1 MIIWLASYP
10 KNGNTWL
17 RSLISAYYYTKDG
30 LFMGDENLKNVDQF
44 PVKKYLNKFDYNLN
58 LPGDT
63 SRFWV
68 LAQEKINEDRKIRFF
83 KTHNALVK
91 FGKNDFT
98 NRANSLGGIYIV
110 RDPRNVLDSM
120 SRHFQIDHVKALEV
134 MQDKKNFTYDFKK
147 KNDYSDYQFISSWE
161 LNYQSWKNNNL
172 LPIKFLKYE
181 DLLSE
186 TFFVFK
192 EIVEFIDKLT
202 NNKSGFN
209 REKAKN
215 VVKTTSFEN
224 LKKIEINKGFS
235 ESIISR
241 TGERKIPFFHLGPKN
256 NWKKNFNSDFV
267 KKLNNIFKKNLD
279 ELDYSN

>member
-30 LFMGDENLKNVDQF
+30 VFLGDNQLKNVQQF
-44 PVKKYLNKFDYNLN
+44 PVKKYLENFDYDMTI
-58 LPGDT
+58 PGDT
-63 SRFWV
+63 SRFWI
-68 LAQEKINEDRKIRFF
+68 LAQKRINEDRKIRFF

-91 FGKNDFT
+91 LGKNDFT
-98 NRANSLGGIYIV
+98 NQVNSLGGIYIV
-110 RDPRNVLDSM
+110 RDPRNVVDSM
-120 SRHFQIDHVKALEV
+120 SRHFQIDHDIALEV
-134 MQDKKNFTYDFKK
+134 MQDEKNFTYDFKK
-147 KNDYSDYQFISSWE
+147 KKDYSDYQFISSWE

-192 EIVEFIDKLT
+192 DIVEFIDKLT
-202 NNKSGFN
+202 NNKSGFS

-215 VVKTTSFEN
+215 AVKTTSFEN
-224 LKKIEINKGFS
+224 LKKIEDNKGFS

-241 TGERKIPFFHLGPKN
+241 VGEKKIPFFHLGPKN
-256 NWKKNFNSDFV
+256 NWKKNFDSKFV
-267 KKLNNIFKKNLD
+267 KKINNIFEKNLN
-279 ELDYSN
+279 ELDYYD

>member
-17 RSLISAYYYTKDG
+17 RSLISAYYYSKDG
-30 LFMGDENLKNVDQF
+30 VFLGDNHLKNVQQF
-44 PVKKYLNKFDYNLN
+44 PVKKYLENFDYDLTI
-58 LPGDT
+58 PGDT
-63 SRFWV
+63 VKFWV
-68 LAQEKINEDRKIRFF
+68 SAQEKINVDQKVRFF

-91 FGKNDFT
+91 LGKNDFT
-98 NRANSLGGIYIV
+98 NRTNSLGGIYIV

-120 SRHFQIDHVKALEV
+120 SRHFQINHDNALEV

-147 KNDYSDYQFISSWE
+147 NNDYSDYQFISSWE

-172 LPIKFLKYE
+172 LPIKFLRYE

-186 TFFVFK
+186 TFLVFK
-192 EIVEFIDKLT
+192 EIIEFINKLT

-215 VVKTTSFEN
+215 AVKSTSFEN
-224 LKKIEINKGFS
+224 LKKLEETKKFG
-235 ESIISR
+235 ESIIAREEKKKDTFFPFR
-241 TGERKIPFFHLGPKN
+241 T
-256 NWKKNFNSDFV
+256 
-267 KKLNNIFKKNLD
+267 
-279 ELDYSN
+279 